1 MIIRYFAM
9 LRDATHCSEE
19 VREIPLASIHELLDD
34 LCASYGPSFRQW
46 LVDES
51 GNLGGLSIVLVN
63 GIDYRHLNGL
73 DTTLKKDDVVAIF
86 PPVAGG

>member
-9 LRDATHCSEE
+9 LRDAAHRHEE
-19 VREIPLASIHELLDD
+19 VREVPPASIRELLDD
-34 LCASYGPSFRQW
+34 LCASYGPQFREW
-46 LVDES
+46 VVDEN

-73 DTTLKKDDVVAIF
+73 DTILKEDDIVAIF